1 MTEHSLRQSIVR
13 VARQIAE
20 QRLSPG
26 ASGNVS
32 GRVKGE
38 REGFLITPTGV
49 MSDVLEPDHLVFMN
63 LDGSVPEGQLRPSSE
78 WRFHQAIYQSKP
90 EAGGIVHTHSPSAS
104 TLACAGQ
111 KIPAFHYMIS
121 VAGGDDI
128 PCAPYAT
135 FGTEELSRSVIGVL
149 GSRSA
154 CLMANHGQVAHA
166 PTVEE
171 ALVLAT
177 HVEWLAEQYIRVL
190 QIGGPRLLSKREMTD
205 VMRQFDG
212 YGQQDLPEQ

>member
-1 MTEHSLRQSIVR
+1 MTEKNLRQSIVR

-20 QRLSPG
+20 RGLSPG

-32 GRVKGE
+32 ARIAGE
-38 REGFLITPTGV
+38 REGILITPTGV
-49 MSDVLEPDHLVFMN
+49 MSDVLKPDHLVFMN

-78 WRFHQAIYQSKP
+78 WRFHQAIYQAKP
-90 EAGGIVHTHSPSAS
+90 EAGGIVHTHSPAAS

-121 VAGGDDI
+121 AAGGDDI

-135 FGTEELSRSVIGVL
+135 FGTEDLSRHVVGAL
-149 GSRSA
+149 AARSA

-166 PTVEE
+166 PTAEE
-171 ALVLAT
+171 ALVLAS

-190 QIGGPRLLSKREMTD
+190 QIGGPRLLSKREMAD

-212 YGQQDLPEQ
+212 YGQQKLPN